1 MRRLMATTSVLLL
14 LAAACTHDPEGPD
27 DAGTGQAEGAEPP
40 SSGLVDPLTP
50 DGSVRGVVL
59 GDAVGEHVIE
69 GQRAAFTTD
78 DTSATAFVFLDHE
91 LADGATVTVTWYAGF
106 GEDRR
111 ELFAH
116 EIAAEPGTVAY
127 SEGVAERGLEPGL
140 YEIEAALDGH
150 RVRTPWVVQSP
161 DSRAGAAGGNAATST
176 LEDWEVPTPGESGT
190 ADWDTPAPPT
200 PAPPRTTCEA
210 DAIIAGVDP
219 MRDVTAS
226 GWALGP
232 CEELTLSATV
242 SGAPQVIGS
251 SDSAG
256 DTISSV
262 FGAADVCELPGGS
275 DLPGTVVHL
284 TMSGSATATETY
296 TLPDLSSVLIAG
308 LQTTPAEGSQV
319 EPGDQIAIQALAMLM
334 PTSQGVK
341 VLYVDDGS
349 ELLESVGNVSG
360 ADRPVAC
367 DMGRHFANL
376 TTTYTVPDDPPPVVQ
391 LCARAEGFDGTSATD
406 CAALFTTAGETW
418 TGTVAAT
425 NSGDDCE
432 GSEDGTVTLTVN
444 GPEVVGSVDAAGS
457 YTCPGSVVPT
467 SGSVILS
474 GTLDDAG
481 FALSVK
487 TLEGTVL
494 STVACLV
501 NNRFEIPVDGDSAQ
515 GRVTHTASSGDVYTC
530 DFELRR
536 QP

>member
-1 MRRLMATTSVLLL
+1 MRRLMAATSVLLL
-14 LAAACTHDPEGPD
+14 LAVACTDEPEEPA
-27 DAGTGQAEGAEPP
+27 DAETGQAASAADP
-40 SSGLVDPLTP
+40 SSGLVDPFIP

-59 GDAVGEHVIE
+59 GDKAGEHVIE
-69 GQRAAFTTD
+69 GQRLAFTTD
-78 DTSATAFVFLDHE
+78 DTSATAFVFLGPDVAE
-91 LADGATVTVTWYAGF
+91 AATVTVTWYAGF
-106 GEDRR
+106 GDDRR

-127 SEGVAERGLEPGL
+127 SEGVAEGGLEPGL

-161 DSRAGAAGGNAATST
+161 DSTGGAGGTAATST
-176 LEDWEVPTPGESGT
+176 LEDWEIPTPGDSGT

-251 SDSAG
+251 NDSPG
-256 DTISSV
+256 HTISSV

-275 DLPGTVVHL
+275 DLPGTVVRL
-284 TMSGSATATETY
+284 EMSGSATATETY

-308 LQTTPAEGSQV
+308 LQTTPAEGSRV

-334 PTSQGVK
+334 PTAQGVK

-349 ELLESVGNVSG
+349 ELLESVGNISG
-360 ADRPVAC
+360 SDRPVAC

-376 TTTYTVPDDPPPVVQ
+376 TTTYEVPDDPPPVVH
-391 LCARAEGFDGTSATD
+391 LCARAEGFEGTSATD
-406 CAALFTTAGETW
+406 CAALFTTDGATW
-418 TGTVAAT
+418 TGTVTAT
-425 NSGDDCE
+425 NSGAACE
-432 GSEDGTVTLTVN
+432 GSEDGTITLTVN
-444 GPEVVGSVDAAGS
+444 GPEVVGSVDASGS
-457 YTCPGSVVPT
+457 YTCSGVVVPT

-481 FALSVK
+481 FALSVE
-487 TLEGTVL
+487 TLEGTLL
-494 STVACLV
+494 STVLCLV
-501 NNRFEIPVDGDSAQ
+501 NNTFQIPVVGDSAQ
-515 GRVTHTASSGDVYTC
+515 ARVTNTAPSGDVYAC

-536 QP
+536 QA